1 MILKPISKNYEANEI
16 NKQHIHVGIEDTER
30 GFERFVET
38 WERAEHGQIKETEI
52 HLNFKDLS
60 MLLSIHT
67 DASLPGSESN
77 FQDAVQKYLQLN
89 RV

>member
-1 MILKPISKNYEANEI
+1 MS
-16 NKQHIHVGIEDTER
+16 KQHINVGIEDTDR
-30 GFERFVET
+30 GFERFVKT
-38 WERAEHGQIKETEI
+38 WERAERGQIKETEI
-52 HLNFKDLS
+52 HLNFEALS

-67 DASLPGSESN
+67 DTSLLGSESN